1 MRVFSS
7 IDFKLSTW
15 KYFVEAKIRL
25 MNLFLSLAH
34 QSKSSLPS
42 PKPPSCTWT
51 QRISFPFVS
60 IKKGDLGHVEWVNE
74 VNGEAATK
82 YFNYICAFFKLL
94 TVNNLTVWVMSVL
107 VALLELI
114 PNMQNLFY
122 FKDVYF
128 LNSISWF

>member
-7 IDFKLSTW
+7 IDFKLSTL
-15 KYFVEAKIRL
+15 KYFVEAKKL
-25 MNLFLSLAH
+25 LVNLFLSLAH

-42 PKPPSCTWT
+42 PKPPSCIWT

-74 VNGEAATK
+74 VNGEATTK

-94 TVNNLTVWVMSVL
+94 TVNNLTVWVMSGL
-107 VALLELI
+107 VASLELI
-114 PNMQNLFY
+114 HETCKIY
-122 FKDVYF
+122 F
-128 LNSISWF
+128 ISRMFIS